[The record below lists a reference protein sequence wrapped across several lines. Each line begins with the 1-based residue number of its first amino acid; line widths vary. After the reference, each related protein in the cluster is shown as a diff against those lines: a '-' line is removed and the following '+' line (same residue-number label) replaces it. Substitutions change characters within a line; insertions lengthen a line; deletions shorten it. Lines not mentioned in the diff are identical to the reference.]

1 MTQPLRQPGTSAFDA
16 TAATFERDRPLPSGA
31 PEAIRLAILQAV
43 RVPAP
48 ARVLDL
54 GAGTGRFG
62 KAFVA
67 AGDFY
72 AGVDTSLAMLREFR
86 AASNNGFLAQ
96 ADGRQL
102 PFCNGAFDLVLLMQV
117 LSSVGDWQSV
127 LNEARRVLRPGG
139 SVVIGHTVSPE
150 SGIDTQLKR
159 RLRDILEEMQVD
171 WHQPRESRRQALA
184 FLESISKLHT
194 HSLAASWN
202 VNTTAREF
210 LQRRRTGARFA
221 ALPVDIREQ
230 ALEKLRAWAE
240 TMFGSVDAGF
250 QEQRNFELEIFG
262 F

>member
-1 MTQPLRQPGTSAFDA
+1 MKPPRTSAFDA
-16 TAATFERDRPLPSGA
+16 TANSYERHRSLPSGV
-31 PEAIRLAILQAV
+31 PEAVRSAIWQAV

-67 AGDFY
+67 AGDLY
-72 AGVDTSLAMLREFR
+72 AGVDMSFAMLREFR
-86 AASNNGFLAQ
+86 AACKDGFLAQ

-102 PFCNGAFDLVLLMQV
+102 PFCNDAFDVVLLMQV
-117 LSSVGDWQSV
+117 LSGAGDWQGI

-139 SVVIGHTVSPE
+139 SVVVGHTVSPE
-150 SGIDTQLKR
+150 SGIDAQLKH
-159 RLRDILEEMQVD
+159 RLRDILEEMQVAS
-171 WHQPRESRRQALA
+171 HRSQESRRQALA

-210 LQRRRTGARFA
+210 LQRHRTGARFA
-221 ALPVDIREQ
+221 ALPVDIQDQ
-230 ALEKLRAWAE
+230 ALGKLCAWAE
-240 TMFGSVDAGF
+240 TTFGSLDAGF
-250 QEQRNFELEIFG
+250 QEKRNFELEIFG